1 MSSATGARMPR
12 DERREQLLVLGAR
25 QVAAG
30 SFDDLSLDQVASD
43 AGISRSLLFHYFP
56 SRLDF
61 VVAIA
66 EDAAAQLLEVTDVGE
81 EPSPAVTL
89 RRGLE
94 AFVGHIEE
102 RAASYVSLVRGALG
116 GEPAL
121 RAVSDRTRA
130 TIAGRVVEAL
140 VGMGTAPTAELR
152 LAVRGWVA
160 YVEEAVVVWL
170 AERDPAR
177 ARLIEHLERV
187 LFAAV
192 ALDRE
197 LLEPAKPAEPAAR
210 GAGPSL
216 GS

>member
-1 MSSATGARMPR
+1 MSSATGARMSR

-30 SFDDLSLDQVASD
+30 SFDDLSLDAVAAE

-66 EDAAAQLLEVTDVGE
+66 EDAAAQLLEVTDVE
-81 EPSPAVTL
+81 EGPTPAVTL

-94 AFVGHIEE
+94 AFVDHIEE

-116 GEPAL
+116 GEPPL

-130 TIAGRVVEAL
+130 TISERIVDVL
-140 VGMGTAPTAELR
+140 VGVGAAPTAELL

-160 YVEEAVVVWL
+160 YVEEVVVVWL
-170 AERDPAR
+170 VEREPDREQIVA
-177 ARLIEHLERV
+177 LLERV
-187 LFAAV
+187 LLAAV
-192 ALDRE
+192 TRDRAALGPMA
-197 LLEPAKPAEPAAR
+197 PAGQTPR
-210 GAGPSL
+210 RPSL
-216 GS
+216 AP